1 MRVEGRP
8 SGETVATIMAVG
20 SFSPKCRA
28 SLSQRANCSKGFSE
42 IVFRVK
48 LAFLIFFSYVRELG
62 IHIISVYY
70 YNNERAK
77 GLKYGYVNR

>member
-20 SFSPKCRA
+20 SFSPQCRA

-42 IVFRVK
+42 IVFRVS
-48 LAFLIFFSYVRELG
+48 LPFLYSFR
-62 IHIISVYY
+62 IHIITVYY

-77 GLKYGYVNR
+77 GLKYGYVDR